1 MEVLEIKP
9 NLVVDPEA
17 RGLNDFFAAHLL
29 CERAAARRVLLAHLT
44 AILGVPV
51 WLCAA
56 ISQLRSLREPALIL
70 FAIVAAALAVS
81 FVTEIRCR
89 LAVSEAE
96 KQVKVNRVG

>member
-1 MEVLEIKP
+1 MEVIEIRP
-9 NLVVDPEA
+9 NLVADPEG
-17 RGLNDFFAAHLL
+17 RGLSDFFAAQLV
-29 CERAAARRVLLAHLT
+29 CERATARRVFLAHMT

-51 WLCAA
+51 WFCAT
-56 ISQLRSLREPALIL
+56 ISQLRTLREPALIL

-96 KQVKVNRVG
+96 KHVRVNRVG